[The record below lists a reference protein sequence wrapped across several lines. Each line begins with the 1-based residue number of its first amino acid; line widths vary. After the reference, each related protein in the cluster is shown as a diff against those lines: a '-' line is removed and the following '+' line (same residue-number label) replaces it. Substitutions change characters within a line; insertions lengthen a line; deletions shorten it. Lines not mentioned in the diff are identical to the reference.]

1 MCSFSAW
8 FTEAGTL
15 PQFSICERS
24 AGGSQR
30 IHMKRLNLM
39 FGPKGNPTATN
50 LFDIIACLPEHE
62 GVKLEVKA

>member
-1 MCSFSAW
+1 
-8 FTEAGTL
+8 
-15 PQFSICERS
+15 
-24 AGGSQR
+24 
-30 IHMKRLNLM
+30 MKRLNLM